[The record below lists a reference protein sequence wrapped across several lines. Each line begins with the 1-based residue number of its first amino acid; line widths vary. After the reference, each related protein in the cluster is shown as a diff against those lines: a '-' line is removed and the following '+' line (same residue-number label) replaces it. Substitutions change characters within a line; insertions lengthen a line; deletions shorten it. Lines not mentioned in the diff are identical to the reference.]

1 MKEEEMVG
9 WHHKFNGH
17 RFGWTP
23 GVGAGQ
29 GDLACYG
36 VLVRVLQRKRT
47 NRIYVDIQRGYEELA
62 HTVMEDEAFP

>member
-1 MKEEEMVG
+1 MTATQLV
-9 WHHKFNGH
+9 F
-17 RFGWTP
+17 
-23 GVGAGQ
+23 A
-29 GDLACYG
+29 L